1 MVLGFAVV
9 DVQVDESVSVWLVS
23 QDSATWAENTN
34 AVTFSGDTE
43 KLSERLGV
51 MIAERYVFTTDRT
64 PGDFPALARVGAA
77 PVGAAVL
84 RGAVTD
90 ELARLA
96 GEFQAEVASRGK
108 GRPLVEPDWPTLP
121 GTERCV
127 TALDLANVLRATWT
141 AWLRLDGL
149 RLQRA
154 YLTPADD
161 QPRLLPPAFVEAATV
176 HPLPVQA

>member
-1 MVLGFAVV
+1 MLGFAVV
-9 DVQVDESVSVWLVS
+9 DVRPDESVTVWLVS
-23 QDSATWAENTN
+23 QDSPTWVENTN
-34 AVTFSGDTE
+34 AVTFAPDA
-43 KLSERLGV
+43 ERLDERLTAMV
-51 MIAERYVFTTDRT
+51 ADRYVFTTDRT
-64 PGDFPALARVGAA
+64 PRDVPALARVGAA

-90 ELARLA
+90 ELARMA
-96 GEFQAEVASRGK
+96 GEYQAEVASRGK

-121 GTERCV
+121 DTERCV
-127 TALDLANVLRATWT
+127 TALDLANALRATWT

-149 RLQRA
+149 RVQRT
-154 YLTPADD
+154 YLTPAGD